1 MSTNRLYYAYAR
13 HALVTAL
20 KLVRVQAGSSV
31 LVPDFICRDVLA
43 SLHAVGANPVF
54 YPIGDDLQMA
64 TTQSLPSAQAIIVV
78 NFFGFPA
85 DLRGARNFV
94 SAHTAIIEDNA
105 HGWLSVDRDG
115 TPLGS
120 RADAGITSVRKTIR
134 LPDGAFLEWHRS
146 TLLDTAALHDPL
158 TPRNEALPFGFRL
171 RRVVA
176 RIDSVSPVSVM
187 GASRH
192 TVRLL
197 RRLRGRPAVSE
208 RPEEEWQLPHHNAM
222 HSESLRLLES
232 VDRSREVQRR
242 RQLFVRCLAAA
253 QRYDIDTPTPLLNE
267 GVSPQGFAY
276 FADTGNLAE
285 FTRLVRR
292 ERLGEVVTWPAL
304 SARSP
309 LPTTSR
315 LRTLHLVN
323 FLA

>member
-134 LPDGAFLEWHRS
+134 LPDGAYVEWRAAAH
-146 TLLDTAALHDPL
+146 LDTNALHAPL

-171 RRVVA
+171 RHVVA

-187 GASRH
+187 AASRH
-192 TVRLL
+192 AVRLL
-197 RRLRGRPAVSE
+197 RRLRGQPAVSE
-208 RPEEEWQLPHHNAM
+208 QPEEEWRLPHHRAI

-232 VDRSREVQRR
+232 VDQEREVQRR
-242 RQLFVRCLAAA
+242 RQLFARCLSAA
-253 QRYDIDTPTPLLNE
+253 QRYDIGTPTPLLNQ

-276 FADTGNLAE
+276 FADTGNLAA
-285 FTRLVRR
+285 FAKLVRR
-292 ERLGEVVTWPAL
+292 ERLGEVITWPAL

-315 LRTLHLVN
+315 LRTLRLVN